1 MNITDLKNLKRL
13 NGELELQKDE
23 LATRKELFDKRTK
36 SLIETIAETTKKIV
50 DQKVGLTKEAL
61 DEYEITKVKKFACG
75 IGIRE
80 TKKISYNAEE
90 AFTWAM
96 TSKMCLQLDKKKFEK
111 VAPELVDFITITKN
125 PSVTFPAIL
134 LVEETE
140 VIK

>member
-1 MNITDLKNLKRL
+1 MNIIDIKNLKRL

-80 TKKISYNAEE
+80 IKKVSYNEKKAMD
-90 AFTWAM
+90 WAVAN
-96 TSKMCLQLDKKKFEK
+96 SMCLQLDKKKFEK
-111 VAPELVDFITITKN
+111 VAPELVDFITTTKVL
-125 PSVTFPAIL
+125 SVTFPKVLIL
-134 LVEETE
+134 KEDL
-140 VIK
+140 